1 MEADKEMKAEY
12 INPFLEST
20 QDVFKQMLGMS
31 IEKKKLELRDDFVA
45 GLDVNILIGV
55 IGDLQGSVIYS
66 FTKKTALEIV
76 KSMAGMDFT
85 EIDPL
90 VASALGEIGNII
102 SGNSITRLAKI
113 NYRCD
118 IAPPQI
124 ILGGNRS
131 ISIASSKYLLLHTT
145 SEAGDMTISVTLK
158 EPGVK

>member
-1 MEADKEMKAEY
+1 MKAEY

-31 IEKKKLELRDDFVA
+31 IEKKKLELRDDFVD

-55 IGDLQGSVIYS
+55 VGDLHGSVVYS
-66 FTKKTALEIV
+66 FSKRTALAIV
-76 KSMAGMDFT
+76 KSMAGMEFT

-102 SGNSITRLAKI
+102 SGNSLTRLAQI
-113 NYRCD
+113 DYHCD

-124 ILGGNRS
+124 ILGGNKS

-145 SEAGDMTISVTLK
+145 SQEGDMTISVILK
-158 EPGVK
+158 ETGVK